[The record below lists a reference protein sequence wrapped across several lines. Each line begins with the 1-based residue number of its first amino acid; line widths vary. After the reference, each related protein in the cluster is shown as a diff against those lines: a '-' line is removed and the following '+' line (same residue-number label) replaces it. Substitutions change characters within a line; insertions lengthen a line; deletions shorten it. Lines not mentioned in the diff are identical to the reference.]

1 MGRRVVVTGLGAVTP
16 IGLTVDEFWKSAL
29 AGTSGIARITRFDPG
44 RFSSQ
49 IAGEVKDFDP
59 TPQIGKKEVRRM
71 DRFVQFAYVATM
83 EAVEQAGLDMLN
95 IDTSRVAVI
104 IGSGIGGVETW
115 EQQHTK
121 LIDHGPERISPFFI
135 PMMIADMAAGKM
147 AMVLGAHG
155 PNYATVSACA
165 SGAHAIG
172 QAYRS
177 IQYGECDVA
186 IAGGA
191 EAPITPLSV
200 GGFCVMRALSTRN
213 EEPERASR
221 PFDRDRDGFV
231 IAEGA
236 GIVVLEELS
245 RAKARSAPVLAE
257 VAGYGLS
264 ADAHHV
270 TAPAPDG
277 QGAALAMKMALRN
290 GIDVVEVDYINAHG
304 TSTELNDKYET
315 IAIKKVFGEHAR
327 KIAVNATKSM
337 TGHLLGAGG
346 AIEFIATVMSIRD
359 SMIHP
364 TVNLENPDPE
374 CDLDYVPGEAR
385 QRDVNCAMSNS
396 FGFGGHNVSL
406 LVKKYR
412 D

>member
-71 DRFVQFAYVATM
+71 DRFVQFAHVATM